1 MNMQSFKR
9 AVALLAVASFLATGC
24 TTLTNVP
31 LTHGDHSIARP
42 DVKVGESVVVTK
54 KDGTKQKFNVT
65 SVDSDAL
72 VGRNVRVNY
81 TDMNSLDVQRSDGAN
96 GHRALIIAGVV
107 LGVAAIAAAAGGG
120 GGGSGGGY

>member
-1 MNMQSFKR
+1 MNMQRWKR
-9 AVALLAVASFLATGC
+9 AVALLAVASFLVTGC

-54 KDGTKQKFNVT
+54 NDGTKQKFKVT

-81 TDMNSLDVQRSDGAN
+81 TDMNSLDVQRSDGTN

-120 GGGSGGGY
+120 GGSGGGY

>member
-9 AVALLAVASFLATGC
+9 AVVLLAVASFLATGC

-54 KDGTKQKFNVT
+54 KDGTTQKFNVT

-72 VGRNVRVNY
+72 VGRNVRINY
-81 TDMNSLDVQRSDGAN
+81 TDMNSLDVQRSDGTN

-120 GGGSGGGY
+120 GGSGGGY